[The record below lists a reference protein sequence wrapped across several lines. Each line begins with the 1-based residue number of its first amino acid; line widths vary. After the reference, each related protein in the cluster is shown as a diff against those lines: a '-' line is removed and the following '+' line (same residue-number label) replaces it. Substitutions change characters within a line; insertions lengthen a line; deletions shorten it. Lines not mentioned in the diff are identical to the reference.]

1 MTTKLTNFE
10 NLMITLDL
18 VIWRKW
24 MDSTE
29 LWPRERNHAACAVEF
44 HGAASERNHA
54 MYETH
59 ILGGEMMDITKHL
72 SLGVVLIEDGM
83 RQIFGCTL

>member
-1 MTTKLTNFE
+1 MTTKPTNFE

-18 VIWRKW
+18 VIWCEW

-29 LWPRERNHAACAVEF
+29 LWPRERNHAACAIEF
-44 HGAASERNHA
+44 HGAASEGNHA

-59 ILGGEMMDITKHL
+59 IFGSEMMDIAKHL
-72 SLGVVLIEDGM
+72 SFRVVFIEDRV
-83 RQIFGCTL
+83 RQVL

>member
-1 MTTKLTNFE
+1 MTTKPTNFK

-18 VIWRKW
+18 VIWREW

-29 LWPRERNHAACAVEF
+29 LWPRERDHAACAVEF
-44 HGAASERNHA
+44 HGTASKRNHA

-59 ILGGEMMDITKHL
+59 IFGSEMMDIAKHL
-72 SLGVVLIEDGM
+72 SFRVMLIEDGV
-83 RQIFGCTL
+83 RQVL